1 LPAAL
6 HVFIKQITGAP
17 YRRKCSLMNSSGY
30 QPPPVVT
37 YCHCAAE
44 DTWLYFLTYLFLA
57 FYTFLVHCKS
67 AETDRHTHTHRE
79 WESYVSWWRTWWV
92 ECKISHCGSV

>member
-1 LPAAL
+1 
-6 HVFIKQITGAP
+6 
-17 YRRKCSLMNSSGY
+17 MNSSGY

-67 AETDRHTHTHRE
+67 AETDRHTHT
-79 WESYVSWWRTWWV
+79 ESESPMSADDGLDGLNVKYHTAEV
-92 ECKISHCGSV
+92 